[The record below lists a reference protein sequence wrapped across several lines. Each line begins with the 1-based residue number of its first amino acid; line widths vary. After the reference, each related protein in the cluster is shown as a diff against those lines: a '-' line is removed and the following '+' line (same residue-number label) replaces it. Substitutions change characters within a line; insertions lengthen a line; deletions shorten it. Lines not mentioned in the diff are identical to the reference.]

1 MPDKQIEK
9 PKKPRSP
16 AQIAAFE
23 KAKTNRLAKI
33 AERKAEKEGTKTK
46 AVDIVD
52 EEPAPVIEKAN
63 TNDFPKTMNG
73 VNPMK
78 QQLEVEVVPPKKK
91 APVKK
96 QTPVKEETEDSD
108 SSMDLD
114 QWLNA
119 GDDSDDEDY
128 EEEEEV
134 KPTPLKKT
142 KSTKTIPPKPK
153 VAKPKVAKPKKQKEV
168 IYITDSD
175 EEEEVVYKKK
185 PKAQSQPAQPAPMD
199 WRDKARLNGF

>member
-23 KAKTNRLAKI
+23 KAKTNRMAKI
-33 AERKAEKEGTKTK
+33 AERKKAKEDTKTK
-46 AVDIVD
+46 AVEVE
-52 EEPAPVIEKAN
+52 EEPAPVIEKVEKP

-134 KPTPLKKT
+134 KPVKKAPKKT
-142 KSTKTIPPKPK
+142 VAPKPK
-153 VAKPKVAKPKKQKEV
+153 VAKPKVAKPKKEKQV